1 MVGGEGEGDGLV
13 VVFVGVVVHPVD
25 AWAGFAESDVG
36 ELVEELLDLGEYESV
51 FSEEEADQLRSSV
64 TYAAGP
70 RRSHLRCDNA
80 VVHKLCIIGC
90 GLQSSRGSDAKLSQ
104 ERTAGLNGRFYSAG
118 SDHSFSGGRAMRTV
132 SPTTWPVAS
141 STGIVA
147 SRSTP
152 AAESCI
158 RMWVPRNSAAMTL
171 PRNEFA

>member
-1 MVGGEGEGDGLV
+1 VVGGEGEGYGSV
-13 VVFVGVVVHPVD
+13 VVIVGVGVHRVD

-36 ELVEELLDLGEYESV
+36 ELVKKLGVLGECESV
-51 FSEEEADQLRSSV
+51 FSEEEAERLRSSV
-64 TYAAGP
+64 TCAAGP

-80 VVHKLCIIGC
+80 VVQKLCTIGC
-90 GLQSSRGSDAKLSQ
+90 GLQSSRGSDTGLTQ
-104 ERTAGLNGRFYSAG
+104 ECAPGLNGRFYSAG